1 MSQPGMQQNVETTQG
16 GKVEKQSNLAPAAK
30 KMLEGV
36 FQQPQFEDF
45 IKEIVDRAN
54 LLMKGQGTEI
64 DKNLLLKEI
73 DFQLQNTL
81 QFGEAEGYARNY
93 FQRLKEMVEGIEV
106 KPASSN

>member
-1 MSQPGMQQNVETTQG
+1 MTQPGTQQNVETPQG
-16 GKVEKQSNLAPAAK
+16 GKVEKPNNLAPPAQ
-30 KMLEGV
+30 KMLKV